1 MAKHHPPPGAV
12 ERARR
17 LRREMTPAERKLWR
31 LLRESYPEAYF
42 RKQAPIRHY
51 IVDFVSH
58 RAKLVVEVDGGQH
71 SDEADQKRTAII
83 AGEGYRIVRF
93 WNNEVLGNPDG
104 VWSVLDRVLRDPH
117 PHPTLPHQGGGL

>member
-1 MAKHHPPPGAV
+1 VKHHLPSGAI

-17 LRREMTPAERKLWR
+17 LRREMTPAERRLWR
-31 LLRESYPEAYF
+31 VLRESFPDAYF
-42 RKQAPIRHY
+42 RKHAPIRHY

-71 SDEADQKRTAII
+71 SEDVDRDRTAILES
-83 AGEGYRIVRF
+83 EGYRVIRF

-104 VWSVLDRVLRDPH
+104 VWSVLDRVLTEPH
-117 PHPTLPHQGGGL
+117 PHPNLPHRGGGL